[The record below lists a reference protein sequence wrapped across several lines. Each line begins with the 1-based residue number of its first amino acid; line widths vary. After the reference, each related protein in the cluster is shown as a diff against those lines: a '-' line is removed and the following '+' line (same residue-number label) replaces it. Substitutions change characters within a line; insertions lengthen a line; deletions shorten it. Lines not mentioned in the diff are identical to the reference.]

1 MITDPVRAVRVPPNH
16 PASRVVAAVAARSDM
31 EDRRDPDPALPAR
44 RRAAAAPPETE
55 LGGPGAARGL
65 LAALLA
71 GDRVVVAV
79 ATGDQFDIGL
89 LRSADLLLV
98 SGTVKA
104 DIDEPTVPHGKSPS
118 ADWENSDEEEVPSE

>member
-1 MITDPVRAVRVPPNH
+1 MRFVFLLIIQLAESLRL
-16 PASRVVAAVAARSDM
+16 S
-31 EDRRDPDPALPAR
+31 RRDQTWKTAEILILRCQFAVVQR
-44 RRAAAAPPETE
+44 RPRPKLNWADRA
-55 LGGPGAARGL
+55 L

-104 DIDEPTVPHGKSPS
+104 DIDEPAVPHGKSPS